1 MKWSSIAKSYIGP
14 TLLLGRIRSVRSL
27 ESRSQTFDSVST
39 GKNHTL
45 ILPASLLEKN
55 DEVDKSQQFILYH
68 LGGDCIFIER
78 NKEGY
83 VRRLINEWIDT
94 TSTPKKDE
102 ENVNQKRRWVVI

>member
-1 MKWSSIAKSYIGP
+1 MSSLVPIEGIIVRCDPTTRIYLMK
-14 TLLLGRIRSVRSL
+14 
-27 ESRSQTFDSVST
+27 
-39 GKNHTL
+39 
-45 ILPASLLEKN
+45 KN

-102 ENVNQKRRWVVI
+102 ENVNQKRR